1 MSKKDIQAIVIEAFK
16 TALSQ
21 ASEVD
26 EAFGY
31 FRRRDRQAEPGTGPL
46 SANSWD
52 MKARHHRQMTVKHT
66 ELAHDFDQM
75 GNREAGDY
83 HTAAADAHSK
93 AAKALHYHNEDPGSY
108 HRAAAAA
115 DSASRKAS
123 VFVNE
128 ETSPLNEIS
137 KEKLRS
143 YILKANQ
150 DKAKASEILQ
160 HQAHQISL
168 KDDRTD
174 KEKKRGEKA
183 AVRYGKRNAGTM
195 LAMRKFKE
203 KDQVRESHGNLNE
216 ISYTDEN
223 GDVMH
228 YYGDDIGRAFKHA
241 AEKYKSRETGTVNHR
256 SAPDSSK
263 FIAPAHGMIQHLQN
277 VQVAREHP
285 FQPHR
290 FDHFIKI
297 GSNVDRDTAEAIK
310 SDIHDYL
317 MDTGHTSVDYKGNPT
332 GELGNYSKDY
342 IRTVDKHGNPYTLKT
357 VHGTAWG
364 GIGIVK
370 GHDR

>member
-1 MSKKDIQAIVIEAFK
+1 MSKKDIQAIVEEAFK

-21 ASEVD
+21 ASEVN

-52 MKARHHRQMTVKHT
+52 MKARHHRQMAVKHT

-93 AAKALHYHNEDPGSY
+93 AAKALHYHKEDPGSY

-115 DSASRKAS
+115 DSASREAS
-123 VFVNE
+123 VFV
-128 ETSPLNEIS
+128 
-137 KEKLRS
+137 KEDL
-143 YILKANQ
+143 
-150 DKAKASEILQ
+150 
-160 HQAHQISL
+160 
-168 KDDRTD
+168 DD
-174 KEKKRGEKA
+174 
-183 AVRYGKRNAGTM
+183 
-195 LAMRKFKE
+195 
-203 KDQVRESHGNLNE
+203 LNE

-223 GDVMH
+223 GDVRH

-241 AEKYKSRETGTVNHR
+241 AERYKSRETGTVNYR

-277 VQVAREHP
+277 VQVSREHP
-285 FQPHR
+285 FKPHR

-297 GSNVDRDTAEAIK
+297 GSNVDRDTADAIK

-317 MDTGHTSVDYKGNPT
+317 MDTGHTSVDYNGNPT
-332 GELGNYSKDY
+332 GDLGNYSKDY

-370 GHDR
+370 GHE